1 MSMCDW
7 GYWGSSQLS
16 GASTPFRT
24 GAAARNFV
32 FCAMPRKATYSQCK
46 LISLYR
52 NLFWI
57 LEDPAPQLRL
67 VKYSAL
73 GDVGARQ
80 ALAETCATGV
90 STPWSWKRC
99 QSGGFS
105 QTHRL
110 HGNLAWIPTCVPTAE
125 LWPTVMQ
132 ATRTAR
138 TAQKN
143 VSQHVSPNHHKSSHW
158 PSLVFFNVLR
168 HLGSVG
174 STSAETGKNK
184 LVQPSRSLSALSS
197 GPEHGETKGISTCEV
212 GSHMGTWFYLKITG

>member
-80 ALAETCATGV
+80 ALAETCATGGVNSMVLKAV
-90 STPWSWKRC
+90 SIWWIFPDPSPSWQFGLDSNLRSHSWTLTHSDAGHKD
-99 QSGGFS
+99 S
-105 QTHRL
+105 QDSPKKCL
-110 HGNLAWIPTCVPTAE
+110 PTCFP
-125 LWPTVMQ
+125 
-132 ATRTAR
+132 
-138 TAQKN
+138 
-143 VSQHVSPNHHKSSHW
+143 KSS
-158 PSLVFFNVLR
+158 
-168 HLGSVG
+168 
-174 STSAETGKNK
+174 
-184 LVQPSRSLSALSS
+184 
-197 GPEHGETKGISTCEV
+197 
-212 GSHMGTWFYLKITG
+212 